1 MTVEIEIAEAM
12 RANGIIPPKYISFD
26 GKLRRFGPKK
36 SSWCVF
42 FDGNVK
48 AGAFGDWKTGVSE
61 KFIEAR
67 QDITPKDRQRIAQ
80 QMREAAAQR
89 EAELKTSYE
98 KAANQCRLIWRH
110 AEPMGQQSHPYL
122 VRKNVLDEGLRI
134 KGSQLVVPVT
144 DGEKIH
150 SLQFI
155 HPDGEKR
162 FYPGGR
168 VKGMHYRVGLNLS
181 TERVLV
187 CEGLATGLTL
197 LKDTNVP
204 VFIAFNAG
212 NLRPVARAIRM
223 AYPASEIIIAGDDDR
238 NIPGNP
244 GATKAREAAI
254 ASGATVAFP
263 RWPEDAPDDLTDF
276 NDLACWLN
284 RGAV

>member
-1 MTVEIEIAEAM
+1 MNVETEVIATLQSCGVA
-12 RANGIIPPKYISFD
+12 YS
-26 GKLRRFGPKK
+26 GPI
-36 SSWCVF
+36 VL
-42 FDGNVK
+42 DGNFHRVGK
-48 AGAFGDWKTGVSE
+48 NKSGWYIGYSTPIAVCVCGDWKTGVSE